1 MGYAIRL
8 EEKAK
13 VAAVGRD
20 ESDDAIVPKLLA
32 YALLRDSE
40 RNGLETLCTLDEH
53 RVEGLSGKGMGGLWK
68 VLEVRMVVHLSAV
81 LSLAYR

>member
-1 MGYAIRL
+1 M

-20 ESDDAIVPKLLA
+20 ESDDAIAPKLLA

-40 RNGLETLCTLDEH
+40 RNG
-53 RVEGLSGKGMGGLWK
+53 WK
-68 VLEVRMVVHLSAV
+68 LFALLTNIEKYKLHAPPAQSPLVWT
-81 LSLAYR
+81 

>member
-20 ESDDAIVPKLLA
+20 ESDDAIAPKLLA

-53 RVEGLSGKGMGGLWK
+53 
-68 VLEVRMVVHLSAV
+68 
-81 LSLAYR
+81 